1 MLEAVLAAAQFRNAV
16 LVDTPVGPAVRQ
28 VPQSLPEFHYLWVS
42 TGIRRTVLK
51 IDSVSG
57 QVLGEYLTSPDGIGA
72 NNAARFAVDL
82 NGNVWV
88 GTTNTTDTTQGI
100 VTRVSA
106 QPPSSN
112 TSTGRFAAASG
123 LPESFDARPW
133 TTDASGQ
140 PVPTDSAVGPLV
152 RTDANNVVGVA
163 IAPDGRV
170 WVGGLRNRVHE
181 AIDPD
186 AGTPVAGTA
195 ANLGGGGYGVAV
207 DGRGVLWSAQ
217 SGSAEVF
224 PGIVRHDPATGET
237 RVKTRV
243 IDLGHRIQ
251 RAEDGSA
258 QEVRN
263 NSYNVAVDPRGE
275 IWATTRGAPIVHRL
289 APDGTVIA
297 TYDLAPAGL
306 TGTLRGVAFTP
317 DGDVWVAA
325 SSTDEVVRL
334 DRAGVVKEKIP
345 VGPSP
350 IGLGVDAA
358 GKVWSVNNGR
368 VDRPGSLT
376 RIDPAGGPA
385 GTAVADLWV
394 EMPAG
399 IRLGSYNAD
408 ITGGQ
413 LAGVVSQGRWTYV
426 FDAGTQARWH
436 DLLVAA
442 EQAAETRLEIV
453 LRVSNDLQQW
463 SDPMTL
469 SAGTGFDLLG
479 RYLEVTAQF
488 ARAWGADPSL
498 SAHLFGVSA
507 VYQVPEPSARAVFAL
522 AVAVLLAGTV
532 TKRSMAVRSP
542 LC

>member
-1 MLEAVLAAAQFRNAV
+1 M
-16 LVDTPVGPAVRQ
+16 
-28 VPQSLPEFHYLWVS
+28 
-42 TGIRRTVLK
+42 
-51 IDSVSG
+51 
-57 QVLGEYLTSPDGIGA
+57 
-72 NNAARFAVDL
+72 
-82 NGNVWV
+82 
-88 GTTNTTDTTQGI
+88 
-100 VTRVSA
+100 
-106 QPPSSN
+106 
-112 TSTGRFAAASG
+112 
-123 LPESFDARPW
+123 
-133 TTDASGQ
+133 
-140 PVPTDSAVGPLV
+140 
-152 RTDANNVVGVA
+152 
-163 IAPDGRV
+163 
-170 WVGGLRNRVHE
+170 
-181 AIDPD
+181 
-186 AGTPVAGTA
+186 
-195 ANLGGGGYGVAV
+195 
-207 DGRGVLWSAQ
+207 
-217 SGSAEVF
+217 
-224 PGIVRHDPATGET
+224 
-237 RVKTRV
+237 
-243 IDLGHRIQ
+243 
-251 RAEDGSA
+251 
-258 QEVRN
+258 
-263 NSYNVAVDPRGE
+263 
-275 IWATTRGAPIVHRL
+275 
-289 APDGTVIA
+289 
-297 TYDLAPAGL
+297 
-306 TGTLRGVAFTP
+306 
-317 DGDVWVAA
+317 
-325 SSTDEVVRL
+325 VRL

-453 LRVSNDLQQW
+453 LRASNDLHLW

-522 AVAVLLAGTV
+522 AVAVFLAGTV